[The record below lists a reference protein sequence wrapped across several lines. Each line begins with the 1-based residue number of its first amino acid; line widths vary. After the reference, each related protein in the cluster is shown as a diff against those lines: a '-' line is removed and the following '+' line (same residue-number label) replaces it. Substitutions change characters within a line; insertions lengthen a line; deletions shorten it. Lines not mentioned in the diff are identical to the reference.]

1 MLIRPATARDAEK
14 IASVHV
20 RSWQSAYQGLIP
32 QSYLDQLNVEQ
43 RKTFWEQY
51 LRNTTGNREG
61 CVVAEEDETIIG
73 FANFVP
79 SRDED
84 SDPKT
89 TAELASIYLL
99 AERWNQGFGRALFQ
113 RVDELWRL
121 AEFQEATLWV
131 LNSNKRAIN
140 FYERLGWFVDGKE
153 KSESTSGVL
162 LNESRYRYKI
172 I

>member
-1 MLIRPATARDAEK
+1 MIRTATERDAEK

-32 QSYLDQLNVEQ
+32 QSYLDRLNVEQ
-43 RKTFWEQY
+43 RKTSWARY
-51 LRNTTGNREG
+51 LRNTTGSREG
-61 CVVAEEDETIIG
+61 CLVAEEDETIIG

-84 SDPKT
+84 SDPMMT
-89 TAELASIYLL
+89 TELASIYLL
-99 AERWNQGFGRALFQ
+99 AERWNQGIGWALFKE
-113 RVDELWRL
+113 VVELWRL
-121 AEFQEATLWV
+121 AEYQEATLWV

-140 FYERLGWFVDGKE
+140 FYERSGWFIDGKE
-153 KSESTSGVL
+153 KSDSTFGVL